1 MWSRNKSCKDNF
13 TVAETGLA
21 IKEVRVRVRVAAV
34 VVILSIFSVLVVAPI
49 AVPSYSQSSSATTD
63 ESKAV
68 VSRSLA

>member
-21 IKEVRVRVRVAAV
+21 IKEVRVRVAAV
-34 VVILSIFSVLVVAPI
+34 LVILSIFSILVVAPI

-63 ESKAV
+63 ESKAL
-68 VSRSLA
+68 VSRSLT

>member
-1 MWSRNKSCKDNF
+1 LWSRNKSCKDNF

-21 IKEVRVRVRVAAV
+21 IKEVRVRVAAV
-34 VVILSIFSVLVVAPI
+34 LVILSIFSVLVVAPI

-63 ESKAV
+63 ESKAL

>member
-21 IKEVRVRVRVAAV
+21 IKEVRVRVAAV

-49 AVPSYSQSSSATTD
+49 AVPSYSQSFSDTTD
-63 ESKAV
+63 ESKAL